1 MEGKLLWHTVLA
13 AVLPVALRVIA
24 VGALTA
30 LLVAGVL
37 PRGVV
42 VEVCGELLAH
52 KPSELSFRP

>member
-1 MEGKLLWHTVLA
+1 MERDKLWPTVLA
-13 AVLPVALRVIA
+13 AVLPVVLRVLV

-42 VEVCGELLAH
+42 VEVCGELLAP
-52 KPSELSFRP
+52 KPSGLSFRP